1 MYNDVFLLKKVH
13 VVISVVL
20 ILLPEADFMSIL

>member
-1 MYNDVFLLKKVH
+1 MYKSPIEKVH
-13 VVISVVL
+13 CVIPIVF